1 MKKEIK
7 LINEI
12 DPEKIDLPRDLP
24 GTVLLQEKKFGSR
37 TLFFDYARF
46 LYGQGTMS
54 NSVLCRTVEPGQ
66 GMLRLAGEAEIAV
79 LNGFLPENL
88 RKVMSYDYINHWKST
103 GINLGLFLE
112 ILFADEE
119 KRKLPRKMRNSQR
132 FDRAM
137 RVVNLSPN
145 TAENRLDLY
154 KRLYATVPA
163 HEAAHFIWSQLP
175 ADLQQDWFWLVD
187 KGNLWNPFRELTLIN
202 RPKEEAFCLTV
213 ESIASPDDLH
223 TKIYRPDNEQTAFVK
238 NAVEFA
244 EKEITRKL
252 ELYKKDPVKALQLFA
267 IEKRMRDLEDLKL
280 LHQQWGKDTGEDDKL
295 YAFW

>member
-7 LINEI
+7 LINEL

-66 GMLRLAGEAEIAV
+66 GMLRLAGEAEIVV

-163 HEAAHFIWSQLP
+163 HEAAHF
-175 ADLQQDWFWLVD
+175 
-187 KGNLWNPFRELTLIN
+187 
-202 RPKEEAFCLTV
+202 
-213 ESIASPDDLH
+213 
-223 TKIYRPDNEQTAFVK
+223 
-238 NAVEFA
+238 
-244 EKEITRKL
+244 
-252 ELYKKDPVKALQLFA
+252 KALQLFA

-295 YAFW
+295 YAFWDQKYRNIARVLYSNS